1 MTDHPQA
8 AVDALAAMLTSN
20 LIVNSPH
27 PHHSARAILDT
38 IARLL
43 TAPLQAE
50 LNRYRED
57 SHIQALTINRLA
69 MAAEDRTV
77 VDIARHKTHQ
87 AELDTA
93 YAEAHA
99 CGAERET
106 WKDRAEAAEL
116 ARDDAQAL
124 VSCACGY
131 DRPTD
136 ICMAHIAIL
145 NRVRPDHPAF
155 DRARKDSEAKLALA
169 MRALLW
175 HSDDTSSQGDLAR
188 AALSAINGETK

>member
-1 MTDHPQA
+1 MACRRGARQQA
-8 AVDALAAMLTSN
+8 E
-20 LIVNSPH
+20 
-27 PHHSARAILDT
+27 ARAILDT
-38 IARLL
+38 IAPLL

-50 LNRYRED
+50 LD
-57 SHIQALTINRLA
+57 A
-69 MAAEDRTV
+69 
-77 VDIARHKTHQ
+77 
-87 AELDTA
+87 A

-131 DRPTD
+131 DSPTD

-169 MRALLW
+169 VDALTDISE
-175 HSDDTSSQGDLAR
+175 SDDPAKWVWGTFNNGAAVKHCVSQARTALA
-188 AALSAINGETK
+188 AITGETK